1 MIKTH
6 FVFAVSFVAM
16 FVVSSA
22 FAAAKAVTS
31 TAPSNGAGEAIS
43 GVVGTVGD
51 VYDWSE
57 WSGYATEGIASVTYV
72 NKAVD
77 SAGNAAQWAESHAAA
92 AGTAALSAAESA
104 TAAAGSA
111 KEAADAVAA
120 LDSSKKA
127 ASGSVVTGLTIT
139 DGKVTGLDEMK
150 LDTVINEANKDSTN
164 APTTSAVYTAAT
176 NAVAALDSSKE
187 AASGSVVTGLTIT
200 DGKVTALN
208 EMTLD
213 TAING
218 MNSNSANAPTTSAV
232 YKFVE
237 GQISTFSENT
247 FADVERRVEEL
258 EEEMPDKQA
267 KLGDVGDSAR
277 PVYATNGAVEAVTG
291 ISIPVGTSTAT
302 DSTSWAKIW
311 VE

>member
-1 MIKTH
+1 MVKKYWWDVLMIKTH

-31 TAPSNGAGEAIS
+31 PAPSNGAGEAIS

-104 TAAAGSA
+104 EAAAGSA
-111 KEAADAVAA
+111 KEAA
-120 LDSSKKA
+120 
-127 ASGSVVTGLTIT
+127 
-139 DGKVTGLDEMK
+139 E
-150 LDTVINEANKDSTN
+150 
-164 APTTSAVYTAAT
+164 
-176 NAVAALDSSKE
+176 AVAALDSSKE

-213 TAING
+213 TVING
-218 MNSNSANAPTTSAV
+218 TTSKSDNAPTTSAV
-232 YKFVE
+232 YTYVE
-237 GQISTFSENT
+237 DQIDVFSEQT
-247 FADVERRVEEL
+247 FAGVENRVEEL
-258 EEEMPDKQA
+258 EEEMQDKQA
-267 KLGDVGDSAR
+267 KLGDVGNSAH
-277 PVYATNGAVEAVTG
+277 PVYATNGGVEAVTG